1 MSCDGLELHN
11 PSWIFCSSANG
22 GRLEI
27 VHRNLPMTLIPPLV
41 SNTLPIFTKR
51 QLFKEYCAQRL
62 KEILAHPFLIAII
75 DSGIIHKKE
84 KWSMDASAQGVNG
97 SMSEE

>member
-1 MSCDGLELHN
+1 
-11 PSWIFCSSANG
+11 
-22 GRLEI
+22 
-27 VHRNLPMTLIPPLV
+27 MTLIPPLV

-51 QLFKEYCAQRL
+51 QLFKEYCVQRL

-84 KWSMDASAQGVNG
+84 K
-97 SMSEE
+97 

>member
-1 MSCDGLELHN
+1 MTDWNCIIPPEFFVALPTE
-11 PSWIFCSSANG
+11 G

-51 QLFKEYCAQRL
+51 QLFKEYCAKRL

-75 DSGIIHKKE
+75 DSGIILKKE
-84 KWSMDASAQGVNG
+84 K
-97 SMSEE
+97 